1 MKGLVLKMRHVEYMC
16 IVLKD
21 FNMKLAK
28 INVKSQKIF
37 IKELNLIAQMRLI
50 MQDYNGEKAN
60 VITNI

>member
-37 IKELNLIAQMRLI
+37 IKELNLIVQMRLI